1 MVRNSST
8 RICGVADEKC
18 FRKIEENFD
27 KAKGKCECLQPCHRV
42 KYDIQIRKLGG
53 KMQVVI

>member
-1 MVRNSST
+1 MVRNAST

-27 KAKGKCECLQPCHRV
+27 QAKGKCECLQSCYTV
-42 KYDIQIRKLGG
+42 KYDVQAKKLSG
-53 KMQVVI
+53 KM